1 MDVTTSETSSSLLF
15 LGFIFYQ
22 CFKTI
27 LTRRTAFCFY
37 MLKEKFLLRRKKSFG
52 AEDLSK
58 TTFLPH
64 FPKHMSFWGK
74 TEPAQMRWFSSL

>member
-1 MDVTTSETSSSLLF
+1 
-15 LGFIFYQ
+15 
-22 CFKTI
+22 
-27 LTRRTAFCFY
+27 

-58 TTFLPH
+58 ATVLPH